1 MAIARMAASQRLT
14 RRSFLGCAS
23 AAAITLVNGARA
35 APENQTKWPLACR
48 LASYGKFED
57 AAWTHLPSLGVHYLF
72 LSVPPSDQVDAVME
86 RLEEHKLQPLVLRG
100 AADLSRASS
109 VDELAVQLGTCRRM
123 GVRFMF
129 LSPKHGDTPKSAV
142 YARLREVGDAARSGG
157 VTISLET
164 HPDLGTNGDVHLE
177 TMEAID
183 HPNVRVNFDTG
194 NITYYNRDRN
204 AVDELRKVV
213 DYVATVELKDHD
225 GGFESWA
232 FPPLGRGVVDFP
244 GVLRVLS
251 DHGYSG
257 PVTLEFEG
265 TRGVELDEAGTKAAI
280 EESVQY
286 LRLIGTFI

>member
-1 MAIARMAASQRLT
+1 M
-14 RRSFLGCAS
+14 
-23 AAAITLVNGARA
+23 TLINGARA
-35 APENQTKWPLACR
+35 TPGDPARWPLACR
-48 LASYGKFED
+48 LASYGKYED
-57 AAWTHLPSLGVHYLF
+57 AAWTHLPSLDVHYLF
-72 LSVPPSDQVDAVME
+72 LSVPALDQVDAVME
-86 RLEEHKLQPLVLRG
+86 RLEKNKLKPLVLRG
-100 AADLSRASS
+100 AADLSLASS
-109 VDELAVQLGTCRRM
+109 AEELAVQLSTCRRM

-142 YARLREVGDAARSGG
+142 FSRLREAGDAARSFG

-177 TMEAID
+177 TMKAVD

-204 AVDELRKVV
+204 AVDELEKVI

-225 GGFESWA
+225 GGFESWV

-265 TRGVELDEAGTKAAI
+265 VKGVELDEAGTGAAI
-280 EESVQY
+280 EDSIRY
-286 LRLIGTFI
+286 IRSIGSFL